1 MARSPR
7 CVGSARSV
15 DRHRDAR
22 PAYFYPLEMAGIR
35 QAQMRKVAMV
45 LIHGRDERGKRWT
58 RVYVTYEEAF
68 AEAQKHMVDPNDE

>member
-1 MARSPR
+1 
-7 CVGSARSV
+7 
-15 DRHRDAR
+15 
-22 PAYFYPLEMAGIR
+22 
-35 QAQMRKVAMV
+35 MRKVAMV